1 MKEKLEILTQSV
13 QEKACTSVNSLKA
26 CQSLEEQSE
35 NAKGINWSNWD
46 KLIKITGNTF
56 DLKNLE
62 LSEAQPPAKKP
73 TGGPSVQEGLLPVS
87 TAAPLTLGNSQ
98 VVPQLCTALTNKM
111 DTSGHLKKKKKKELS
126 VITISEQSLEAV
138 KIQTKNEGQ
147 RR

>member
-13 QEKACTSVNSLKA
+13 QEKACTSVNSLKD

-62 LSEAQPPAKKP
+62 LS
-73 TGGPSVQEGLLPVS
+73 
-87 TAAPLTLGNSQ
+87 
-98 VVPQLCTALTNKM
+98 
-111 DTSGHLKKKKKKELS
+111 